1 MHNLCNQTPSI
12 LMIHTALNKIT
23 SSGPQSI
30 DILPD
35 KCPIQISSLGKY
47 LIFPDLL
54 QFDTLS
60 NLILGCRLLGT
71 CRGSIDNKC
80 PISMVIFETQIFARF
95 TFPLKVNLVEAVV
108 MQCIDVPGKT

>member
-1 MHNLCNQTPSI
+1 MHNLCNQTPSFQ
-12 LMIHTALNKIT
+12 MIHTALNTIT
-23 SSGPQSI
+23 ASGPQTV
-30 DILPD
+30 DIHPD

-71 CRGSIDNKC
+71 CRDSIDNKC
-80 PISMVIFETQIFARF
+80 PISMVIFETQAFFQIY
-95 TFPLKVNLVEAVV
+95 FPTER
-108 MQCIDVPGKT
+108 